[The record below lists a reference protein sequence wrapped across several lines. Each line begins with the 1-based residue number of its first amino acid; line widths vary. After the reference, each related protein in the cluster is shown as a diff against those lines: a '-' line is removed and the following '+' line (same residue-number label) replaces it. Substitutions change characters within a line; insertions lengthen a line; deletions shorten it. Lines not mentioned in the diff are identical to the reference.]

1 MEDKNINDILGIDD
15 SKRQSNN
22 ENMNS
27 ERASILVS
35 KNKNES
41 FANGLNTI
49 GVILYIIGVVAA
61 IYLFTQFS
69 KSGWSGKFDEDKVP
83 TALLI
88 SGFVLFYHI
97 VFGLICQGISK
108 VLQNMKF

>member
-15 SKRQSNN
+15 SKRQSKN

-27 ERASILVS
+27 NKADLPVS
-35 KNKNES
+35 KNEYES
-41 FANGLNTI
+41 FANALNI
-49 GVILYIIGVVAA
+49 VGVILYIIGVVAA
-61 IYLFTQFS
+61 IYLFNQFT
-69 KSGWSGKFDEDKVP
+69 KTGWSGKFDEDKVP
-83 TALLI
+83 AALMI

-108 VLQNMKF
+108 VLGNMSK